1 MTVFELLSEIDC
13 RIEHGANS
21 NGHLEF
27 VQNKLNGICAMQR
40 LASNCETE
48 CTTDKQR
55 VERAKGE
62 IEAVMNRLQTDCDMK
77 PDRALVFWSL
87 LKDGWK
93 CEISM
98 K

>member
-1 MTVFELLSEIDC
+1 MSNELCPDCANRNGCEISRATDGKIVECEYYYTVKPL
-13 RIEHGANS
+13 
-21 NGHLEF
+21 
-27 VQNKLNGICAMQR
+27 
-40 LASNCETE
+40 
-48 CTTDKQR
+48 TDKQR

-77 PDRALVFWSL
+77 PDRVLVFWSL
-87 LKDGWK
+87 QADGWK